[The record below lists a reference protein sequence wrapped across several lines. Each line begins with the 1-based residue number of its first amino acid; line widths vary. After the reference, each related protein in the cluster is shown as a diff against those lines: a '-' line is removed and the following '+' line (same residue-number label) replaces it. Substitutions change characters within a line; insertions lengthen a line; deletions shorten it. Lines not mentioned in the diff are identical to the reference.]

1 MANIKFLKYTAAG
14 DFDASQNKEYKPPVR
29 SNARGLMPL
38 LKGKTIDYV
47 LWLGTDEQVHL
58 FHLLLNDGSSLLI
71 NQGSDGAPQ
80 VIHKP
85 SK

>member
-1 MANIKFLKYTAAG
+1 
-14 DFDASQNKEYKPPVR
+14 
-29 SNARGLMPL
+29 MPL